1 MVEII
6 DVVDVG
12 SNFWGEEFRIH
23 RRFFCPGVASQPGEV
38 RERKGFRCQR
48 FRRARLPFSRA
59 CGLTE
64 ARAFS
69 AGMTFAMASVVG
81 AGGTPAALA
90 ATLDAVGL
98 NERAVENGAA
108 VASGGECSWFR
119 VPRRAFSS
127 CSTRSSSHRS
137 APSTER
143 VLHLGALLFAGADFE
158 ADCSNLCHRPAKRF
172 GTLLAQ
178 ASARSTGK
186 FSTMMNARILVLGI

>member
-1 MVEII
+1 MSKGKLSRATWLILLDFMVPKVFARPADRIVFGMVEII

-38 RERKGFRCQR
+38 SERKGFRGSG
-48 FRRARLPFSRA
+48 FAAPDLPFSRA

-69 AGMTFAMASVVG
+69 AGMTFAMASVVVG

-98 NERAVENGAA
+98 NEPGCANGAA
-108 VASGGECSWFR
+108 VAVAGEFLL
-119 VPRRAFSS
+119 V
-127 CSTRSSSHRS
+127 SSS
-137 APSTER
+137 P
-143 VLHLGALLFAGADFE
+143 
-158 ADCSNLCHRPAKRF
+158 NP
-172 GTLLAQ
+172 
-178 ASARSTGK
+178 
-186 FSTMMNARILVLGI
+186 